1 MDNKKWINYFDNI
14 SNKYNLKMNKN
25 NTIVI
30 FIDGKDITKSSKHNL
45 IIENK
50 NSFNDILEQ
59 TVKYFSKKLD
69 CISILGVD
77 EVSFIINDWKKLKE
91 FIPLRKYRSHDL
103 VSIFSQHF
111 YKYFN
116 DRYSNGP
123 VYWHC
128 KCSNIPKEKLKSY
141 IKFRSLTI
149 LELNLTYYLKRKN
162 FKNAGNINLS
172 EKKQKC
178 EEFSDYKEFKK
189 IENGKLYISDQK
201 IDIESFLNDKIVK
214 LPETIREENPKFI
227 DITNL

>member
-59 TVKYFSKKLD
+59 TVKYFSQELE

-77 EVSFIINDWKKLKE
+77 EVSFIINDWKKLEE
-91 FIPLRKYRSHDL
+91 FIPLRKYRAHDL
-103 VSIFSQHF
+103 VSIFSQRF

-128 KCSNIPKEKLKSY
+128 KCSNIPKGKIKSY

-162 FKNAGNINLS
+162 FKNAGNINLA

-189 IENGKLYISDQK
+189 I
-201 IDIESFLNDKIVK
+201 
-214 LPETIREENPKFI
+214 
-227 DITNL
+227 